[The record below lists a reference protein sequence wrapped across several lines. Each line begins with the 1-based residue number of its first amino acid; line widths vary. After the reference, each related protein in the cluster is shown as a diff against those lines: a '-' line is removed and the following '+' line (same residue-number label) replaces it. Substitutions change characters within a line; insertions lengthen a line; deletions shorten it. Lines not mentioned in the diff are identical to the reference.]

1 MASGNLQE
9 KEFYSFKQ
17 LHIGFMYL
25 KKNNHFNQS
34 LATK

>member
-17 LHIGFMYL
+17 LHIVLMYL
-25 KKNNHFNQS
+25 KKNNNFNQS
-34 LATK
+34 LATR